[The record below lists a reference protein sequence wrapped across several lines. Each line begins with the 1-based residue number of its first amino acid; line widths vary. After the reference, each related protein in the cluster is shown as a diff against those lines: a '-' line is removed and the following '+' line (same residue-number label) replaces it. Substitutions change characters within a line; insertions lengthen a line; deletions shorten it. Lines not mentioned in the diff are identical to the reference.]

1 MTVMIKK
8 KYSREILYLS
18 IFVVLLMISKLLIDE
33 LLYDIGANV
42 LLLMLSLWYLNG
54 SKIFSLKKIW
64 LQVVEGGCS
73 AAAILFIVIM
83 TYYFLFDIYT
93 KLDFSKELF
102 LGYFLFQILVAI
114 TEELVY
120 RESLYKVFLHF
131 DISMKMSALIASFV
145 FAFVL
150 CSICKCICFFCGFIY
165 TKNKS
170 RKFYVD
176 FMYGIPFG
184 IQCIMLLSCFFM
196 SFIVERLNILK
207 IIFCGLT
214 IGGGL

>member
-102 LGYFLFQILVAI
+102 LGYFLFQVLVAI

-145 FAFVL
+145 FAGVHFYLHLSYVQFASAFVFSVVLFILKTRVESFTLISCMVSHLVYNVL
-150 CSICKCICFFCGFIY
+150 CYYLAFS
-165 TKNKS
+165 
-170 RKFYVD
+170 
-176 FMYGIPFG
+176 
-184 IQCIMLLSCFFM
+184 
-196 SFIVERLNILK
+196 
-207 IIFCGLT
+207 
-214 IGGGL
+214 

>member
-145 FAFVL
+145 FAGVHFYLHLSYVQFASAFV
-150 CSICKCICFFCGFIY
+150 
-165 TKNKS
+165 
-170 RKFYVD
+170 